1 MDRYHSFSRLT
12 YSCANLC
19 PFQNIK
25 NLGVRG
31 LEVHAKRHHA
41 TMAFCM
47 RLRSKFKVE
56 GGPIQPPPPAA
67 APPPISRYFTH
78 SFRESFYQ
86 HCQGDDVAWRNN
98 GVSKHTGKCE
108 DKSMPWAGSGLACS
122 RQGTNYGGFDV
133 PSLMCFLPKGAVM
146 LSFGCGEDIS
156 FDVAMAATYD
166 IQVYLFD
173 PTPRAKVHVESV
185 LKAIATKYAP
195 QKSKHKRGDHYVA
208 VDGEEHE
215 ISDKVDARGF
225 FDKIVQS
232 NVDRSQFHYEPWALS
247 DKDGEMSFMSPKS
260 GVSHVFSAVGR
271 DKSNMEGEITVP
283 VKSMASILKLK
294 HIRKVDLIKIDIE
307 GYENKVIPGMLELI
321 KTWPIE
327 DWPKVLMFDF
337 DSMLSC
343 LGTLQKTKRVGENQW
358 HWWKQWGTVSFL
370 GAQCILIIHS
380 C

>member
-1 MDRYHSFSRLT
+1 
-12 YSCANLC
+12 
-19 PFQNIK
+19 
-25 NLGVRG
+25 
-31 LEVHAKRHHA
+31 
-41 TMAFCM
+41 
-47 RLRSKFKVE
+47 
-56 GGPIQPPPPAA
+56 
-67 APPPISRYFTH
+67 
-78 SFRESFYQ
+78 
-86 HCQGDDVAWRNN
+86 
-98 GVSKHTGKCE
+98 
-108 DKSMPWAGSGLACS
+108 
-122 RQGTNYGGFDV
+122 
-133 PSLMCFLPKGAVM
+133 M

-232 NVDRSQFHYEPWALS
+232 NVDRSQFHYAPWALS

-337 DSMLSC
+337 DSMLSGHAAEDQAGGRKSVALVEAMGYSVFSGSPTHPDYTFVLNPTVAKAKHC
-343 LGTLQKTKRVGENQW
+343 SGLKDDNVALQKKFGSNYSCAMVKSRYFCTN
-358 HWWKQWGTVSFL
+358 KQWTAITEQYCKKTCACALTVATESKMRAAEDAKVTM
-370 GAQCILIIHS
+370 GCARC